1 MASLMENPA
10 VSTRGDPEVSL
21 AASKMDPETNLEA
34 LRKQFLSEVFALP
47 ACTAAVIA
55 ELAFPEAPHA

>member
-1 MASLMENPA
+1 MASNAEKAGAMAGTDLRNSDPSKINSEHIRLEN
-10 VSTRGDPEVSL
+10 
-21 AASKMDPETNLEA
+21 
-34 LRKQFLSEVFALP
+34 LRAQYLSEVFALP